1 MPVGDA
7 LMGFLVYALALF
19 LSQNSKGSQFL
30 LELSRGPLHSLMMV
44 EKNSSQRSEGR
55 TNKASISAL
64 GTLLLPNLKRS
75 SPVVSKQEEDGIKD
89 SIGSNYSD
97 LFLF

>member
-55 TNKASISAL
+55 TNKASISAP
-64 GTLLLPNLKRS
+64 GTLLLPNLKWFQ
-75 SPVVSKQEEDGIKD
+75 SKRRMASKIPLVQIILTYFFFK
-89 SIGSNYSD
+89 
-97 LFLF
+97 

>member
-1 MPVGDA
+1 MPVSDA

-44 EKNSSQRSEGR
+44 EKNSSQRSEG
-55 TNKASISAL
+55 
-64 GTLLLPNLKRS
+64 
-75 SPVVSKQEEDGIKD
+75 
-89 SIGSNYSD
+89 
-97 LFLF
+97 